1 MIIAVNTRLLIQG
14 KLEGIG
20 WFTFETLSR
29 ITRDHPEHQFLFVF
43 DRPFSPEFIFSG
55 NVTPIVLSPPTRHP
69 LLWYIW
75 FELQIPRILKKYKA
89 DLFFSPDGYL
99 SLNTNVKQLAA
110 IHDINFAHRPK
121 DLPWLKAKYYN
132 YFFPLFAR
140 KAQRIVTV
148 SSFSKEDIHKTYN
161 IENDKIDVVYNGINT
176 LYTPTSED
184 EKQTAKANYS
194 DGKNYFLFIGS
205 LHPRKNITGLLLAY
219 DAFRSSNESD
229 IKLLIVGE
237 SMFKTRDIE
246 LTFEGMRYKND
257 VVFTGRLG
265 NEALHQVLG
274 ASLALTFVP
283 FFEGFGIPV
292 IEAMNAGVP
301 VICSNTTSLPEVGG
315 DAVLYADP
323 FDVSEISDAMVKL
336 YQDKELRESLIEKGF
351 RQKEKFSWD
360 KTAGLLWKSIRIC
373 TNTIESEDRS
383 QESGIRRPESGDP
396 LPE

>member
-1 MIIAVNTRLLIQG
+1 MIIAVNTRLLIHG

-43 DRPFSPEFIFSG
+43 DRPFSPEFIFAK

-69 LLWYIW
+69 VLWYIW

-176 LYTPTSED
+176 LYTPTSEG
-184 EKQTAKANYS
+184 ERLIAKAKYS
-194 DGKNYFLFIGS
+194 DGKDYFLFIGS

-219 DAFRSSNESD
+219 DAFRSSVELD
-229 IKLLIVGE
+229 VKLLIVGE

-246 LTFEGMRYKND
+246 LIFEGMRHKDD

-292 IEAMNAGVP
+292 IEAMNAGIP

-323 FDVSEISDAMVKL
+323 FDQRQIAEAMIKL

-360 KTAGLLWKSIRIC
+360 KTADLLWKSIEKC
-373 TNTIESEDRS
+373 VNA
-383 QESGIRRPESGDP
+383 
-396 LPE
+396 

>member
-20 WFTFETLSR
+20 WFTYETLSR
-29 ITRDHPEHQFLFVF
+29 ITRDHPEHQFLFIF
-43 DRPFSPEFIFSG
+43 DRPFYPEFIFSG
-55 NVTPIVLSPPTRHP
+55 NVTPVVLSPPTRHP
-69 LLWYIW
+69 FLWYIW
-75 FELQIPRILKKYKA
+75 FELQIPQILKKYRA

-99 SLNTNVKQLAA
+99 SLNTNVRQLAA

-121 DLPWLKAKYYN
+121 GLPWLKAKYYN
-132 YFFPLFAR
+132 HFFPLFAR
-140 KAQRIVTV
+140 KARRIVTV
-148 SSFSKEDIHKTYN
+148 SSFSKEDIHRTYN
-161 IENDKIDVVYNGINT
+161 IENSKIDVVYNGINT

-184 EKQTAKANYS
+184 ERQITKAKYS

-205 LHPRKNITGLLLAY
+205 LHPRKNIAGLFLAY
-219 DAFRSSNESD
+219 DAFRLAVESD
-229 IKLLIVGE
+229 VKLLIVGE

-246 LTFEGMRYKND
+246 MAYEAMRFKND

-265 NEALHQVLG
+265 NEAWHQVLG

-323 FDVSEISDAMVKL
+323 FTVSQITDAMIKL
-336 YQDKELRESLIEKGF
+336 YQDKVLREELIEKGF

-360 KTAGLLWKSIRIC
+360 KTAGLLWDSIEKC
-373 TNTIESEDRS
+373 VK
-383 QESGIRRPESGDP
+383 
-396 LPE
+396 

>member
-1 MIIAVNTRLLIQG
+1 MIIAVNTRLLIHG

-43 DRPFSPEFIFSG
+43 DRPFSPEFIFAK

-69 LLWYIW
+69 VLWYIW

-99 SLNTNVKQLAA
+99 SLKTKVRQLAA

-148 SSFSKEDIHKTYN
+148 SSFSKEDIHSTYT
-161 IENDKIDVVYNGINT
+161 IEIDKIDVVYNGINP
-176 LYTPTSED
+176 LYIPTSDD
-184 EKQTAKANYS
+184 ERMIAKAKYS
-194 DGKNYFLFIGS
+194 NGKDYFLFIGS

-219 DAFRSSNESD
+219 DAFRSSVESD
-229 IKLLIVGE
+229 VKLLIVGE

-323 FDVSEISDAMVKL
+323 FDFAQVTDAMIQL
-336 YQDKELRESLIEKGF
+336 YQNKELRALLIEKGF

-360 KTAGLLWKSIRIC
+360 KTAGLLWKSIEKC
-373 TNTIESEDRS
+373 VNA
-383 QESGIRRPESGDP
+383 
-396 LPE
+396 